1 MGFVAHTD
9 VHTNTQP
16 PTVHE
21 VQVILLDNGAFQ
33 QNHFL
38 LEFNTLLL
46 SFHRAKEGVSVSTIN
61 SSGPTSQD
69 LVYGTWSIQS
79 GS

>member
-21 VQVILLDNGAFQ
+21 VQVILLDNRAFQ
-33 QNHFL
+33 QVTSFWNS
-38 LEFNTLLL
+38 TL
-46 SFHRAKEGVSVSTIN
+46 SYFSQSQGVSVSTI
-61 SSGPTSQD
+61 SSAGPASQD
-69 LVYGTWSIQS
+69 LVYSTWSIQS

>member
-9 VHTNTQP
+9 VHTNIQP

-21 VQVILLDNGAFQ
+21 VQVILLDNRAFQ

-46 SFHRAKEGVSVSTIN
+46 SFHRATESVS
-61 SSGPTSQD
+61 P
-69 LVYGTWSIQS
+69 QS
-79 GS
+79 TQQAQQVKT